1 MKNNLK
7 ILVATDY
14 SKTAES
20 AERYAVQLAKTTGSE
35 LSFLHVFRGD
45 ESFPRE
51 LVDLERM
58 DTSPVE
64 FEVRKLEQHVEEVFN
79 SMKIG
84 PDEIKYNCR
93 IGKGNITAEILNI
106 SAEES
111 ADFIVL
117 GTHGTGAVK
126 KAFFGTHAWDAIKK
140 AGIPVLAIPQE
151 ATFSKVQEIVFG
163 TEYRPGEMPVIKYLI
178 DFAKLFGAELT
189 VLHIAN
195 NVFSPEFEREMFER
209 FRKEVKSKVNY
220 DKLNIRLIN
229 GDDLVDGLNGFC
241 VRNKA
246 CWLVMSHEKASILV
260 SLFNPVSF
268 TKKMSFHTHVPL
280 FAIPDGYKVKTPHL
294 VKHGDIEA
302 GDFFADQNH

>member
-14 SKTAES
+14 SATAES
-20 AERYAVQLAKTTGSE
+20 AEKYAVQLAKTMGAE
-35 LSFLHVFRGD
+35 LSFLHIFYAD
-45 ESFPRE
+45 ESFPKE
-51 LVDLERM
+51 LVELERM
-58 DTSPVE
+58 DSSPIE
-64 FEVRKLEQHVEEVFN
+64 FEVRKLEQHSEELL
-79 SMKIG
+79 SKMKIG

-93 IGKGNITAEILNI
+93 IGKGNITSEILNI
-106 SAEES
+106 ATEEK

-126 KAFFGTHAWDAIKK
+126 KAFFGTHTWDAIKK
-140 AGIPVLAIPQE
+140 ANIPVLAIPQE
-151 ATFSKVQEIVFG
+151 AAFSEVKEIVFG

-178 DFAKLFGAELT
+178 EFAKLFGAELT

-220 DKLNIRLIN
+220 NNLNIRLIN
-229 GDDLVDGLNGFC
+229 GDNLIDGLNGFC

-246 CWLVMSHEKASILV
+246 CWLVMSHEKASFLV
-260 SLFNPVSF
+260 GLFNPLSF
-268 TKKMSFHTHVPL
+268 TKKMSFQTHVPL
-280 FAIPDGYKVKTPHL
+280 FAIPDGYKVKEPHV
-294 VKHGDIEA
+294 VKHSDIEA
-302 GDFFADQNH
+302 SDFFADQNH